1 MDKNKIKKALQFS
14 SWIKMQQVLIKSLEE
29 ELKQLPKGSPEY
41 NEKLARLSIIQ
52 INFMSAILM
61 NKMNSLHIH
70 SNDGKN

>member
-1 MDKNKIKKALQFS
+1 MDKNKIKKDLQFNFG
-14 SWIKMQQVLIKSLEE
+14 IAMQQGLIKSLEE

-61 NKMNSLHIH
+61 NKMKSLHIH